1 MSETLKSCPI
11 CGQAMKLY
19 SSFMGTFMIM
29 HITQP
34 RTCPVVC
41 APYNTKEEAVN
52 TWNVRA
58 PQEGPKL
65 VQVAHVDHSCN
76 AGKIIWEL
84 DPASIDNYEE
94 LFILEQL

>member
-1 MSETLKSCPI
+1 MSATLKSCPI
-11 CGQAMKLY
+11 CAQAMRLY
-19 SSFMGTFMIM
+19 ASAMGTFMIM
-29 HITQP
+29 HATHS
-34 RTCPVVC
+34 RSCPIICV
-41 APYNTKEEAVN
+41 PYETEVEAVN